1 MEIYYKGTWG
11 TVCDDNW
18 DLNDANVVCRQLG
31 FEQALKATNFAAFGE
46 GTEEIWM
53 RNVRCTGSESSLR
66 DCAHNSW
73 GTDECRHNRDVGV
86 VCNYAG
92 PLYFVLKDL
101 SFSLP

>member
-1 MEIYYKGTWG
+1 MEIYDKGPWG
-11 TVCDDNW
+11 TVCGDNW

-31 FEQALKATNFAAFGE
+31 FERALKATNFVALGE
-46 GTEEIWM
+46 GTGKKWM

-73 GTDECRHNRDVGV
+73 GTHECSHKREAGV

-101 SFSLP
+101 SFSLL

>member
-1 MEIYYKGTWG
+1 MRG
-11 TVCDDNW
+11 DNW

-31 FEQALKATNFAAFGE
+31 FERALKATKSAAFGE
-46 GTEEIWM
+46 GTGEIWM

-73 GTDECRHNRDVGV
+73 GTERSHNRDAGV